1 MAIPASDPARA
12 RAQVAV
18 DDVGGAL
25 SQVAELLA
33 AQPGLEVTATEI
45 ATGLAIR
52 EAVSP
57 TNIGSGIAI
66 PHFIDPKIKSAEVV
80 VVTLSSPI
88 TWGRRTDP
96 VDVVFGLSGTPSEP
110 WRHVRSLA
118 HLARLSGIPG
128 FADRLRSATDDES
141 LRRVFAEEAAR
152 HV

>member
-66 PHFIDPKIKSAEVV
+66 PHFIDPK
-80 VVTLSSPI
+80 
-88 TWGRRTDP
+88 
-96 VDVVFGLSGTPSEP
+96 
-110 WRHVRSLA
+110 
-118 HLARLSGIPG
+118 
-128 FADRLRSATDDES
+128 
-141 LRRVFAEEAAR
+141 
-152 HV
+152 